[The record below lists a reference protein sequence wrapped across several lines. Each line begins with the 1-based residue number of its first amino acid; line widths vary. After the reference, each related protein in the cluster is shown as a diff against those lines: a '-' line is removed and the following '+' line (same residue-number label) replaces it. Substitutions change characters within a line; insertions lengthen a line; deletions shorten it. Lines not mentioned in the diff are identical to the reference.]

1 MIEEV
6 VTDFTTS
13 ELAEQILQLQ
23 GQQYSLD
30 NYPMFRDIFNSN
42 AKKRLMKSGRQVS
55 KTVTLAADMLTK
67 KVCNPF
73 HKTIYCNASDKQ
85 TKSFST
91 SKLDPFLLHS
101 PTVKEVLLDSPD
113 VISNVYYKRFANASE
128 IKLSYIS
135 DTGDRVRGESADEL
149 ELDEIQDMLIDAIID
164 VEECLSAAK
173 DPRHLYAGTSKS
185 INNVIEFYWNISTKN
200 EWVIKCEH
208 CNMYNLPDMG
218 NIGKHGI
225 ICKKCGKPLDTY
237 KGFWYSTAKEEDAN
251 RIQFD
256 GYHIPQI
263 ILPMHCLNESK
274 WDALLGKLDTYPDY
288 KFMNEVM
295 GVPSGE
301 GSSLITEEI
310 LRSICLDN
318 LNMTLGLTRVNSEGS
333 AYRVAGIDWG
343 GGGRDGTSRT
353 VLMIAAVYPSL
364 SKVVYIYGKIYMS
377 KDFDANVKDIADICR
392 SFDVTWIYGDW
403 GGGIAALSQLS
414 KLVGATR
421 VVPVMYSNAS
431 APYKWDNVNNRA
443 IVNKVDMI
451 DNFILDIKN
460 GMINAVKWDDF
471 KPFANDYL
479 NVYEETTKEGRRFWA
494 RYPSM
499 PDDSLHASIYAWL
512 GARTLMGNFTFYGG
526 DYNRQA
532 YSDMTYWES

>member
-1 MIEEV
+1 MVEEI
-6 VTDFTTS
+6 VTDLTAA
-13 ELAEQILQLQ
+13 ELAESLLQLQ
-23 GQQYSLD
+23 GQPYSLG

-67 KVCNPF
+67 KVCSPF

-101 PTVKEVLLDSPD
+101 PMVKDVLMDSPD

-135 DTGDRVRGESADEL
+135 DTGDRIRGESADEL

-185 INNVIEFYWNISTKN
+185 VNNVIEFYWNISTKN
-200 EWVIKCEH
+200 EWMIPCDS
-208 CNMYNLPDMG
+208 CNSYNLPDMK
-218 NIGKHGI
+218 NIGKKGI
-225 ICKKCGKPLDTY
+225 ICKKCGRPLDTY
-237 KGFWYSTAKEEDAN
+237 KGFWYSTARAEDAS

-263 ILPMHCLNESK
+263 ILPMHCLNEGK
-274 WDALLGKLDTYPDY
+274 WETLLGKLDTYPDY

-295 GVPSGE
+295 GIPSGE
-301 GSSLITEEI
+301 GSSLITESA
-310 LRSICLDN
+310 LRDIAIPQLA
-318 LNMTLGLTRVNSEGS
+318 MTDYLTKANSEGS
-333 AYRVAGIDWG
+333 AYIVAGIDWG
-343 GGGRDGTSRT
+343 GGGQDGTSRT
-353 VLMIAAVYPSL
+353 VLMICAVYPNL
-364 SKVVYIYGKIYMS
+364 SRVVFIYGKIYMS
-377 KDFDANVKDIADICR
+377 KDFDSNVKDIAEICR
-392 SFDVTWIYGDW
+392 KFHVTWIYGDW
-403 GGGIAALSQLS
+403 GGGIAALSQIS
-414 KLVGATR
+414 KLVGSTR
-421 VVPVMYSNAS
+421 VIPVMYNNSGI
-431 APYKWDNVNNRA
+431 PYKWDNVNNRA
-443 IVNKVDMI
+443 LVNKVDMI

-460 GMINAVKWDDF
+460 GFINTVRWEDF
-471 KPFANDYL
+471 RPFALDYL
-479 NVYEETTKEGRRFWA
+479 NVYEEVTREGRRFWA
-494 RYPSM
+494 RYPSL

-512 GARTLMGNFTFYGG
+512 GARTLMGNLTFYGG

-532 YSDMTYWES
+532 YIDKEW